1 MIQLGRPPIGLVFGA
16 LTCVVALAATAE
28 ADPAVAGD
36 GPVSGSPATDDTG
49 LYFIRAKRVITRPG
63 ESLEN
68 AAVIVRDGKIIAVGR
83 ELTKPEGA
91 REIEG
96 EVVCSAF
103 LDPWGALGLS
113 EDALGDGST
122 SAATRTVDGIDFYA
136 SRNLRE
142 EALAAGVTCARL
154 QAGGSSRIGGLG
166 AVVRLAPSLSS
177 DAAIV
182 LSDANVSM
190 SVGLSANA
198 PPPQM
203 SVEQDGD
210 QFFVSVT
217 GSKVVDPF
225 DRVAE
230 LDRLIGALENGR
242 NYLQAKVEYKHEFE
256 AWQKKIAEKEVE
268 LEKDFKKAKKDREKE
283 EKDAKEKSK
292 EFKEKKYQ
300 EDKKPQPPR
309 FDEDNEVLARV
320 ANGEM
325 PLIVHAHR
333 AAEIRALLAGSA
345 RFDRLR
351 LILAGGTEALSCATD
366 LVARHI
372 PVLVW
377 PELDDRGQLDELEG
391 SDLSLAGR
399 LSKAGVT
406 VLLGTGGHDSSAS
419 RDLPLL
425 ATLAVGNGLEREKAF
440 EALTLGAARYLD
452 VADRLGSIERGKD
465 AELLVLEGEPL
476 SGTANVRFVIS
487 GGRLVVS
494 PKE

>member
-1 MIQLGRPPIGLVFGA
+1 MIHLGSPPIGRVFGA
-16 LTCVVALAATAE
+16 LLCVAVLSTSASTQSATTAGSRSG
-28 ADPAVAGD
+28 PAPTEDA
-36 GPVSGSPATDDTG
+36 G

-63 ESLEN
+63 ESLED
-68 AAVIVRDGKIIAVGR
+68 AAVIVRGGKIVAVGR
-83 ELTKPEGA
+83 DLTKPEGA

-103 LDPWGALGLS
+103 LDPWSALGVSPDSL
-113 EDALGDGST
+113 DDGST
-122 SAATRTVDGIDFYA
+122 SAATRSVDGIDFYA
-136 SRNLRE
+136 ARNLRE
-142 EALAAGVTCARL
+142 EALAAGVTCVRL
-154 QAGGSSRIGGLG
+154 QAGASARVGGIG
-166 AVVRLAPSLSS
+166 AVIRLAPSLSS

-182 LSDANVSM
+182 LPDANVAM

-198 PPPQM
+198 PAPQF

-210 QFFVSVT
+210 QIFVSSA
-217 GSKVVDPF
+217 GSKFMDPF

-230 LDRLIGALENGR
+230 LDRLIAALEGGR
-242 NYLQAKVEYKHEFE
+242 NYLQAKVEYKHELE

-283 EKDAKEKSK
+283 EKDAKEKGK
-292 EFKEKKYQ
+292 EFKEKAYK
-300 EDKKPQPPR
+300 EDKKPAAPR
-309 FDEDNEVLARV
+309 YDEDNEVLARV
-320 ANGEM
+320 ANGEL

-333 AAEIRALLAGSA
+333 AGEIRALLSGSA
-345 RFDRLR
+345 RFERLR
-351 LILAGGTEALSCATD
+351 LILAGGTEALACATE
-366 LVARHI
+366 LTARRI

-377 PELDDRGQLDELEG
+377 PDLDDRGEPDELDG

-399 LSKAGVT
+399 LSKAGIT
-406 VLLGTGGHDSSAS
+406 VLLGTGGHDASAS

-425 ATLAVGNGLEREKAF
+425 AELVVGNGLAREKAF

-476 SGTANVRFVIS
+476 SSTSHVRFVIS